1 MSPKRSRTTLPR
13 VSRQRGR
20 SASRSGPRSVS
31 CPRQYIDGR
40 VGCVA
45 PLDQPRLASLP
56 TRGRVHRPGLP
67 RRRVPGHEPPETSSR
82 RQCQRK
88 LLPRHGLSRSSSTE
102 DGFSGNPSSES
113 GSSESGPSGAA
124 PRVRLSSE
132 ARTSRDT
139 LQRAPELTCGRLRCP
154 MATTT
159 PPSAILGRCG
169 CHRRR
174 RRSSCASEISDSS
187 SAPSCRD
194 RGPRRASWASGY
206 DNNHVKTPRRIRAAR
221 GARAARHGHMLAGSP
236 ACSACSACRER
247 FVAGCPQF
255 VLPLRSS
262 WSWGLAPMLTTP

>member
-67 RRRVPGHEPPETSSR
+67 RRRVPGHEPPATSSR

-159 PPSAILGRCG
+159 PPSAIRGRCG

-194 RGPRRASWASGY
+194 RGPR
-206 DNNHVKTPRRIRAAR
+206 
-221 GARAARHGHMLAGSP
+221 
-236 ACSACSACRER
+236 
-247 FVAGCPQF
+247 
-255 VLPLRSS
+255 
-262 WSWGLAPMLTTP
+262 